1 MRNGLF
7 AETEAED
14 GLIPY
19 RKSLL
24 TLLSDACRSRSER
37 CVNPADYSIQKKGEP
52 AMKPV
57 HLSD

>member
-7 AETEAED
+7 AEAVAED

-19 RKSLL
+19 RKNLL
-24 TLLSDACRSRSER
+24 TLLSDACRSRSKR
-37 CVNPADYSIQKKGEP
+37 YANLADYPLQKKGEP
-52 AMKPV
+52 AMEPV